1 MTAQTSTDGGSFIG
15 RRRTADRLLAWY
27 DAHHR
32 DLPWR
37 VPPAEVARGVRPDPY
52 HVWLSEVM
60 LQQTTVEAVK
70 PYFSRFLAL
79 WPGVEA
85 LAAAEADE
93 VMKAW
98 AGLGYYSRARN
109 LKKCA
114 EAVADRHGGR
124 FPDTEAALRDLPGI
138 GAYTAAAVAA
148 IAFDRPAA
156 VVDGNVERVVSRL
169 HAVSTPLPAAKAE
182 IRAHVEAMLPPERPG
197 DFAQA
202 MMDLGATLCSPKR
215 PKCMLCPVNEDCT
228 ALAGGD
234 PERYPVK
241 APKREKPLRRG
252 AAYVAVRRD
261 GAVLLR
267 KRRGSGLLAGMAEP
281 PTSGWTAR
289 ADGETGTDAA
299 PFPASW
305 QPAGAIRHV
314 FTHFEL
320 TLDVWRADGADV
332 RVPGGWWWSPPEA
345 IAGEALP
352 TVMKKAIEAAVPGI
366 FRFRPA
372 REESE

>member
-1 MTAQTSTDGGSFIG
+1 MRNPDPNSPSGETHVPSVA
-15 RRRTADRLLAWY
+15 RRLLDWY
-27 DAHHR
+27 DRHHR
-32 DLPWR
+32 ELPWR
-37 VPPAEVARGVRPDPY
+37 ISPGARARGLRADPY
-52 HVWLSEVM
+52 RVWLSEIM
-60 LQQTTVEAVK
+60 LQQTTVATVRS
-70 PYFSRFLAL
+70 YYQAFLER
-79 WPGVEA
+79 WPDIEA
-85 LAAAEADE
+85 LAAAETEE

-114 EAVADRHGGR
+114 ETVAADHGGA
-124 FPDTEAALRDLPGI
+124 FPDTEEGLAALPGI
-138 GAYTAAAVAA
+138 GPYTAAAIAA

-299 PFPASW
+299 PFPAPW

-320 TLDVWRADGADV
+320 MLDVWRADGADV

>member
-1 MTAQTSTDGGSFIG
+1 MAAQTSSDGGGFIA
-15 RRRTADRLLAWY
+15 RRHRAGRLLAWY

-37 VPPAEVARGVRPDPY
+37 VPPAETARGARPDPY
-52 HVWLSEVM
+52 RVWLSEVM

-70 PYFSRFLAL
+70 PYFARFLAQ
-79 WPGVEA
+79 WPHVGA
-85 LAAAEADE
+85 LAAAGQDE

-109 LKKCA
+109 LKKAA
-114 EAVADRHGGR
+114 EAVVALHGGR
-124 FPDTEAALRDLPGI
+124 FPDTEARLRDLPGI

-148 IAFDRPAA
+148 IAFGRPAA

-169 HAVSTPLPAAKAE
+169 EAISTPLPAAKAE
-182 IRAHVEAMLPPERPG
+182 IRAHVEAMLPPDRPG

-215 PKCMLCPVNEDCT
+215 PKCMLCPVNDDCA
-228 ALAGGD
+228 ALAEGD

-252 AAYVAVRRD
+252 AAFVAVRGD
-261 GAVLLR
+261 GAVLV
-267 KRRGSGLLAGMAEP
+267 RRRPDSGLLAGMAEP
-281 PTSGWTAR
+281 PTSAWTAR
-289 ADGETGTDAA
+289 QDGGTGADAA
-299 PFPASW
+299 PFAAAW
-305 QPAGAIRHV
+305 RHAGAIRHV

-320 TLDVWRADGADV
+320 SLDVWRADDAGFQAPD
-332 RVPGGWWWSPPEA
+332 GWWWSPPGA

-352 TVMKKAIEAAVPGI
+352 TVMKKAIEAALPGA
-366 FRFRPA
+366 FGHRPKRKDRA
-372 REESE
+372 